1 MFERFTD
8 AARTAVKRAQA
19 EARELRHPTIGTEH
33 LLLALL
39 ADPAR
44 EPARVLGELGLDHA
58 RAKERITRYAGGN
71 DDLDADAL
79 GLLGIDLDVVREK
92 VEEVFGPGALDR
104 APGSATSPR
113 GHIPFTSRAK
123 KVLELA
129 LREAIRLK
137 HNYITDGHILLGV
150 LREGEGLAMK
160 VITEAGIHPD
170 AIRER
175 LTCPRHE

>member
-8 AARTAVKRAQA
+8 GARAVVKRSQQ
-19 EARELRHPTIGTEH
+19 EARELRHAAIGTEH

-39 ADPAR
+39 ADTAR

-58 RAKERITRYAGGN
+58 RAKERITRYTGS

-79 GLLGIDLDVVREK
+79 GLLGIDLDTVREK

-104 APGSATSPR
+104 PPGSAKSPR

-137 HNYITDGHILLGV
+137 HNYITDGHILLGI
-150 LREGEGLAMK
+150 LREGDGLAMK
-160 VITEAGIHPD
+160 VITEAGIRPD
-170 AIRER
+170 AVRER
-175 LTCPRHE
+175 LTCPLRE